1 MVLSLS
7 IENFWNLIGE
17 AEADGLQLGYSIPA
31 SLGQGYYR
39 EIELSPEMTLSF
51 YDYDFA
57 EDIELT
63 VPVHEHLVQ
72 CMVLTAGAWDCDI
85 YPEFGRSCAYL
96 SGSGMSMA
104 YADRHFQH
112 QRTTGIDIEFE
123 PAFVGRLL
131 GEAEQMALTRRRFL
145 QQEDWKQ
152 SFFPTVTPAIQSLV
166 HQIIHSPY
174 QAATRRLHLQAK
186 AMELLALLLDPV
198 LADQGELPLPRLK
211 SDTIDRL
218 HQARAILR
226 ARLDDPP
233 ALLDLAEQVGMSERT
248 LRRGFREL
256 FQTTALG
263 YLTQQRLI
271 QAEQLLRQGNSVSEV
286 ARRVGYGHLGRFAAA
301 FRRQFGITPS
311 ECLAGKRVTTE
322 TD

>member
-152 SFFPTVTPAIQSLV
+152 SEPGASNHSFTLSGRHPTAT
-166 HQIIHSPY
+166 SPG
-174 QAATRRLHLQAK
+174 QGDGTTGAT
-186 AMELLALLLDPV
+186 
-198 LADQGELPLPRLK
+198 
-211 SDTIDRL
+211 
-218 HQARAILR
+218 ARPGA
-226 ARLDDPP
+226 
-233 ALLDLAEQVGMSERT
+233 
-248 LRRGFREL
+248 
-256 FQTTALG
+256 
-263 YLTQQRLI
+263 
-271 QAEQLLRQGNSVSEV
+271 
-286 ARRVGYGHLGRFAAA
+286 GRS
-301 FRRQFGITPS
+301 G
-311 ECLAGKRVTTE
+311 
-322 TD
+322 